1 MIQFP
6 IFVFESCTSNNFG
19 TFERQK
25 LKDEK
30 SEHEEKSNIESR
42 ALKDQKTV
50 EELEEN
56 WVRRSK
62 IMTKLTHYLHVTKL
76 WISISKKK
84 TSEKKEV
91 KIQQKISKRTMTNR
105 TIGSAAGAKYSK

>member
-42 ALKDQKTV
+42 ALKDQKQ
-50 EELEEN
+50 LKN
-56 WVRRSK
+56 W
-62 IMTKLTHYLHVTKL
+62 
-76 WISISKKK
+76 KK
-84 TSEKKEV
+84 T
-91 KIQQKISKRTMTNR
+91 
-105 TIGSAAGAKYSK
+105 G